1 MIYFH
6 LTTNFNYL
14 IIILLQKLL
23 PVLVI
28 VVSAVIAATPAMP
41 SYEVVFVNGLFYNNN
56 PLFTASVNKDM
67 HYMILQS
74 YNNRFKS
81 DYISY
86 YTVLPFSIS
95 PKVFCLL
102 YTYNIVPIILCQS
115 TIQFSKELKL
125 LLQVS
130 RSPDVLRIQGRT
142 LGAAG
147 AVPHPRHVY
156 RTQLHLL

>member
-14 IIILLQKLL
+14 IIPLQKLL

-41 SYEVVFVNGLFYNNN
+41 SYEVVFVNGLFYSNN

-67 HYMILQS
+67 HYRILQS

-81 DYISY
+81 AYISY

-102 YTYNIVPIILCQS
+102 YTYNITYL
-115 TIQFSKELKL
+115 
-125 LLQVS
+125 
-130 RSPDVLRIQGRT
+130 
-142 LGAAG
+142 
-147 AVPHPRHVY
+147 
-156 RTQLHLL
+156 

>member
-14 IIILLQKLL
+14 IIIPLQKLL

-41 SYEVVFVNGLFYNNN
+41 SYEDVFVNGLFYNNN

-86 YTVLPFSIS
+86 TVLPFSIS

-115 TIQFSKELKL
+115 INQRFSFPRNSSYS
-125 LLQVS
+125 S
-130 RSPDVLRIQGRT
+130 RF
-142 LGAAG
+142 LGAPMSWDAIRKL
-147 AVPHPRHVY
+147 VSEMF
-156 RTQLHLL
+156 TQQVN